1 MRLKSR
7 KAIFSGLGILL
18 AGYLVYRFHGS
29 LSLSQFSAAR
39 LWHAVRTA
47 NYFLLFLSVVGIYAC
62 YAFRALRWQKFQAHV
77 GPAHFWSIY
86 NMNLAGF
93 AAMFVLGR
101 VAEPVRPMLIARKE
115 KIPIS
120 GTFGIYALERI
131 LDAACTA
138 VLAAVALLIFKPSG
152 DAEAQMAAVA
162 FEKGAKSAGTVFA
175 LIAII
180 AFIGLIYLRLHG
192 SAFLEKRMQGWLS
205 EHHGWRMGFARNLLE
220 FLRGVQTIRSF
231 GDVVAAIVYSVIH
244 WWLVAV
250 VYFLIIHSFGGR
262 MGEMTFADS
271 LMVLVFS
278 LVGSAVQLP
287 AVGGGAQAL
296 SAFALMKLYGVE
308 QEAAVASAMILWLV
322 TFAACALAGLPI
334 LFREGW
340 SLGDCIV
347 RSAVPASSRQA
358 RLPPRWRRYQPSAT
372 FFLITDI

>member
-340 SLGDCIV
+340 SLGDLK
-347 RSAVPASSRQA
+347 RLRQQETA
-358 RLPPRWRRYQPSAT
+358 EIDAEIAEPSA
-372 FFLITDI
+372 